1 MEKVSKLFAYSLYQ
15 AGDNSG
21 NQHLKML
28 SLVAGKLGK
37 KEVVEALLNAN
48 TVDDLEAAFM

>member
-1 MEKVSKLFAYSLYQ
+1 
-15 AGDNSG
+15 
-21 NQHLKML
+21 ML